1 MSRSLFIQYT
11 SIAIYNPIL
20 LFSPDKIIIGGSV
33 KNMGYGGDALFIRCL
48 YNGVNLYNEQYSNQ
62 LLTRDMI
69 QLPSLD
75 DKSGIYGVFYMAK
88 RANAVSSVNNI
99 QCITN

>member
-33 KNMGYGGDALFIRCL
+33 
-48 YNGVNLYNEQYSNQ
+48 
-62 LLTRDMI
+62 
-69 QLPSLD
+69 
-75 DKSGIYGVFYMAK
+75 
-88 RANAVSSVNNI
+88 
-99 QCITN
+99 

>member
-1 MSRSLFIQYT
+1 MVVY
-11 SIAIYNPIL
+11 
-20 LFSPDKIIIGGSV
+20 KKHGSWRGV
-33 KNMGYGGDALFIRCL
+33 LFIRRL
-48 YNGVNLYNEQYSNQ
+48 YDRVNLYNEQYSNQ

-69 QLPSLD
+69 QLPSLG

>member
-1 MSRSLFIQYT
+1 MVVY
-11 SIAIYNPIL
+11 
-20 LFSPDKIIIGGSV
+20 KKHGSWRGV
-33 KNMGYGGDALFIRCL
+33 LFIRRL
-48 YNGVNLYNEQYSNQ
+48 YDRVNLYNEQYSNQ

-99 QCITN
+99 QCIVN